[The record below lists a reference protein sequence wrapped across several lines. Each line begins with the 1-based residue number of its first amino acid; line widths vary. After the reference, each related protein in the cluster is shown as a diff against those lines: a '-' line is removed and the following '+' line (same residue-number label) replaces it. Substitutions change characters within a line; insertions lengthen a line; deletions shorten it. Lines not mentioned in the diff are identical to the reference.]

1 MPENIFTQIVQEM
14 QGEIANMRATKPVPE
29 VTPFMKEKVKPSTTL
44 KRSDRMTPA
53 QRQEVANSLGR
64 DGVLQ
69 MLRGGKQ

>member
-14 QGEIANMRATKPVPE
+14 QGEIANMRDTKPSPE
-29 VTPFMKEKVKPSTTL
+29 VTPFMKEKVKPSKTL
-44 KRSDRMTPA
+44 NRSDRMTPA